1 MRRTTVEDKVATRI
15 AMEVLKDNKKLGGV
29 HSAQSIQKLL
39 QKEAKKLIAAD
50 GGVYNP
56 PIIAVTKDKERAD

>member
-1 MRRTTVEDKVATRI
+1 
-15 AMEVLKDNKKLGGV
+15 MEVLKDNKKLGGV